1 LRSVMLMP
9 NNYEKV
15 QLMGISITLL
25 IVGFVAAVTLGSI
38 AWYNSKRPPGW
49 EDAEKPDVVPDLT
62 LEQKEWPNE
71 SHQSDTTSQG
81 RAVRD

>member
-1 LRSVMLMP
+1 MLMP

-71 SHQSDTTSQG
+71 PHQSDTTTQG